1 MPDVIILV
9 GMVGILVITVSN
21 MWFNECICSFDSDIR
36 ELKEALEEAEQQRD
50 DALIALRELKH
61 VVINDP
67 HADYITKAKAYK
79 LFKSVE

>member
-9 GMVGILVITVSN
+9 GMVGILVITISN
-21 MWFNECICSFDSDIR
+21 MWFNECICSFDTDIR

-50 DALIALRELKH
+50 DALAALCEIKH
-61 VVINDP
+61 IVVNDD
-67 HADYITKAKAYK
+67 HADYITKAKVYK